1 MDRAGKIR
9 RLGKRTS
16 AGRVHYLVLTCLFWL
31 LFLGVA
37 DNQATLVLLPSLGES
52 FDVRILARGTLVTGY
67 ALGAALA
74 SLGSGVLSDQ
84 FGRKRF
90 LQGAILAFGV
100 FSWLT
105 SQTTTF
111 PQILLTRLGTGMA
124 AGTLSTCTVAF
135 AGDWFPYEV
144 RGRALGIISSA
155 YFAAPILGVP
165 LATQLASRIGWQSVY
180 LTFAG
185 LGVIGLI
192 LTLQLPSENQA
203 RNPGSV
209 PEMFRAAGHTF
220 RMLLS
225 RRDTVAIVSI
235 AFLVS
240 GGLVGFLAYISQW
253 LEGELGLTTNMVS
266 WVWVLGGL
274 VGLGGAPLGGILSD
288 RWGKKPVAVAGNGLL
303 ALALICI
310 PWTKWGILLLTLF
323 GLFSLASAIR
333 QGPLTALV
341 TELVSREHR
350 GALVALRNISSQLGI
365 ATSTL
370 VGGFLYERWQYPAVA
385 LFCALMTLGVVYLL
399 ATRIREPGETIQ
411 ESTPRSEPST

>member
-1 MDRAGKIR
+1 MDRAGR
-9 RLGKRTS
+9 SVRLGKRIS
-16 AGRVHYLVLTCLFWL
+16 AGGVHYLILTCLFWL

-37 DNQATLVLLPSLGES
+37 DHQATLVLLPSLGES
-52 FDVRILARGTLVTGY
+52 FDVRILARGILVTGY

-105 SQTTTF
+105 SQTTSFT
-111 PQILLTRLGTGMA
+111 QILLTRLGTGLA
-124 AGTLSTCTVAF
+124 AGTLSTCTVAY

-155 YFAAPILGVP
+155 SFAAPILGVP
-165 LATQLASRIGWQSVY
+165 LATQIAGRLGWQSAY
-180 LTFAG
+180 LAFAG
-185 LGVIGLI
+185 LGVFGLF
-192 LTLQLPSENQA
+192 LTFKLPTENHA
-203 RNPGSV
+203 RNTRSV
-209 PEMFRAAGHTF
+209 PAIFRAAGHTF
-220 RMLLS
+220 KGLLS
-225 RRDTVAIVSI
+225 RADTVAIVLI

-253 LEGELGLTTNMVS
+253 LEGELGLSTSMVG

-274 VGLGGAPLGGILSD
+274 VGLGGVPLGGFLSD
-288 RWGKKPVAVAGNGLL
+288 HWGKKPVALAGNGLL
-303 ALALICI
+303 VVVLIAI
-310 PWTKWGILLLTLF
+310 PWTKWGVLLLILF
-323 GLFSLASAIR
+323 GLFSLAAALR
-333 QGPLTALV
+333 QGPLTALA

-365 ATSTL
+365 AASTL
-370 VGGFLYERWQYPAVA
+370 VGGILYERGKYPAVT
-385 LFCALMTLGVVYLL
+385 LLCALMTLGVVYLL
-399 ATRIREPGETIQ
+399 ATRIREPGKTALGAGLI
-411 ESTPRSEPST
+411 T